1 MHKRNVIAI
10 LLTAVIFISAAV
22 LGVSAVYRV
31 NAVTLDASVVSEAA
45 KAEADEL
52 QKLLLERYKD
62 ESVFFVK
69 PEEAEADFAGF
80 PYFRMTAFKKA
91 YPNRLIVSAKEDP
104 EVFAVKHAEEY
115 YILGAD
121 GTVLGLRGEPS
132 NRSDGADNVIVTGI
146 SAAGAKGELLGG
158 DECIPSFLAFCSKM
172 SQLLDGL
179 RSNVLSAEVS
189 RRASAQTE
197 MFFSFV
203 FREGIRAEI
212 KNPMALTEKK
222 AEALVSCYL
231 SRPDNEKLGG
241 LIRVMDDN
249 EAPDGVRATY
259 DQNA

>member
-45 KAEADEL
+45 KSEADEL

-69 PEEAEADFAGF
+69 PEEAEADFAEF

-121 GTVLGLRGEPS
+121 GTILGIRGNAS
-132 NRSDGADNVIVTGI
+132 NRSDGADNIIVKGL
-146 SAAGAKGELLGG
+146 SASGKRGEIIGG
-158 DECIPSFLAFCSKM
+158 DECIP
-172 SQLLDGL
+172 LLLTVFEAASGIL
-179 RSNVLSAEVS
+179 GGVRSNVVSVEVMRPTTSAED
-189 RRASAQTE
+189 T
-197 MFFSFV
+197 SFCLTM
-203 FREGIRAEI
+203 REGVKAYIR
-212 KNPMALTEKK
+212 NPGTLTVVK
-222 AEALVSCYL
+222 AEKFAEFYL
-231 SRPDNEKLGG
+231 SLEDTERLGG
-241 LIRVMDDN
+241 RIEVTDDAVNPGNVRVFYSKND
-249 EAPDGVRATY
+249 
-259 DQNA
+259 